1 MGQISAVSTVVFSH
15 LVGITVMANKGKTNS
30 QQHHRSNTLWEL
42 EGMYAAKSR
51 LSPTEV
57 KGLFYLLK
65 TFACKNQ
72 RSFFIKCIGFWFVG
86 CHCSNFVS
94 VYVYLVLSFKQLIRL
109 LYFEDVGDV
118 GGGSGMFLTLLIL
131 LAVYY
136 QSNIICKFY

>member
-1 MGQISAVSTVVFSH
+1 MSVKFKANLWNRPQKHEELLNIVSDQNLKVAQE
-15 LVGITVMANKGKTNS
+15 VMANKGKTNS

-86 CHCSNFVS
+86 CHCGNFVS
-94 VYVYLVLSFKQLIRL
+94 VYLVLSFK
-109 LYFEDVGDV
+109 
-118 GGGSGMFLTLLIL
+118 
-131 LAVYY
+131 
-136 QSNIICKFY
+136 